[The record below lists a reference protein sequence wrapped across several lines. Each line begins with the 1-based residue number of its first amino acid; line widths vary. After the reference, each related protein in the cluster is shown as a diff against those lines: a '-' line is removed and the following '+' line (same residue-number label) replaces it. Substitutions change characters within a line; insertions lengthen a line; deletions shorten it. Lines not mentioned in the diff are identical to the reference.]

1 MNTLLILQ
9 ALWSVHCAALT
20 CTFDATQ
27 STGVIRS
34 YSWTFGDS
42 TPNSSGKIVGHTFT
56 KAGTYKVLLKVYD
69 GAKYSQLTKS
79 ITVSA
84 VVVAR
89 VDTVIRYLP
98 SPPIHDTVPVLS
110 KPDTIRVYSTRT
122 VYDTIQLPAVHD
134 TIALTTRL
142 PSTFPSMQAS
152 FGVKVDSVDAKTWR
166 VWRYT
171 YIGHVSKQDQ
181 TFTAWRLA
189 SAQTESETTLIT
201 TSVPWGKATSLD
213 GALARILSVP

>member
-1 MNTLLILQ
+1 MNSLLILQ
-9 ALWSVHCAALT
+9 ALWSFHCAALV
-20 CTFDATQ
+20 CTMDGSA
-27 STGVIRS
+27 STGAVR
-34 YSWTFGDS
+34 SWTWQFGDS
-42 TPNSSGKIVGHTFT
+42 TPTSSGKIVGHTFT

-89 VDTVIRYLP
+89 VDTVRILVP
-98 SPPIHDTVPVLS
+98 SPPDTVRIAS

-181 TFTAWRLA
+181 TYTAWRLA
-189 SAQTESETTLIT
+189 SASSENETTLIT
-201 TSVPWGKATSLD
+201 TSVPWGKATTLD

>member
-1 MNTLLILQ
+1 MLTILFAALWTYQCNTL
-9 ALWSVHCAALT
+9 VCD
-20 CTFDATQ
+20 FDASP
-27 STGVIRS
+27 STSTIKTAV
-34 YSWTFGDS
+34 WNFGDS
-42 TPNSSGKIVGHTFT
+42 TRTSSGVKVRHTYE

-69 GAKYSQLTKS
+69 GAKYSQLTKP

-84 VVVAR
+84 VAVAR
-89 VDTVIRYLP
+89 VDTVRIYVP
-98 SPPIHDTVPVLS
+98 SPPDTVRIAS
-110 KPDTIRVYSTRT
+110 KPDTIRVTRT

>member
-9 ALWSVHCAALT
+9 ALWSFHCTALV
-20 CTFDATQ
+20 CTMDGSA

-34 YSWTFGDS
+34 YSWSFGDS
-42 TPNSSGKIVGHTFT
+42 TPPSSGKIVGHTFT

-69 GAKYSQLTKS
+69 GAKYSQLRKS

-89 VDTVIRYLP
+89 VDTVIRYVP
-98 SPPIHDTVPVLS
+98 SPPDTIRLAS

-122 VYDTIQLPAVHD
+122 QYDTIQLPAIHD

-152 FGVKVDSVDAKTWR
+152 FGVRVDSVDAKTWR

-171 YIGHVSKQDQ
+171 YIGQVSKQDQ
-181 TFTAWRLA
+181 TYTAWRLA
-189 SAQTESETTLIT
+189 SASAESESLLLL

-213 GALARILSVP
+213 GALTRILSVP